1 LHNNQA
7 KYKHSVGLASLAQ
20 RLMQSSLI
28 NLKLVYQQEL
38 RSQDKDYMQDISS
51 INHSIYSESEKNQLK
66 SVEQL
71 LQDHDSGLE
80 ILMDWM
86 VSVKDRSDNL
96 ALGKAYQALYHHSDL
111 KVKEFLAHNFP
122 SGVVPLESARG
133 IDYQPLQQLLTQQD
147 FQKSDVLTL
156 QKMCEL
162 AGASAIERKWIY
174 FTEVTNLPV
183 VDLRTLDR
191 LWLMSSEG
199 KFGFSVQR
207 RIWLS
212 LGKDFTKLWTA
223 IDWKSGNAWTRYP
236 QEFTWDLSAP
246 KGHLPLSNQLRGVR
260 VIDAIFAHPAWT
272 KEN

>member
-1 LHNNQA
+1 
-7 KYKHSVGLASLAQ
+7 
-20 RLMQSSLI
+20 
-28 NLKLVYQQEL
+28 
-38 RSQDKDYMQDISS
+38 MQDISS

-71 LQDHDSGLE
+71 LQNPESGLK

-86 VSVKDRSDNL
+86 ISVKNQSDNL
-96 ALGKAYQALYHHSDL
+96 ALGKAYHALYCHPDS
-111 KVKEFLAHNFP
+111 KVQEFIAQNFP
-122 SGVVPLESARG
+122 SGVVTLESARG
-133 IDYQPLQQLLTQQD
+133 VDYQPLQRLLAQQD

-162 AGASAIERKWIY
+162 AGDLAVARKWIY
-174 FTEVTNLPV
+174 FTEVINLPV

-212 LGKDFTKLWTA
+212 VGRNFTKLWTA
-223 IDWKSGNAWTRYP
+223 IDWKSDNNWTRYP
-236 QEFTWDLSAP
+236 NEFTWDLSAP
-246 KGHLPLSNQLRGVR
+246 RGHLPLSNQLRGVR

-272 KEN
+272 KED